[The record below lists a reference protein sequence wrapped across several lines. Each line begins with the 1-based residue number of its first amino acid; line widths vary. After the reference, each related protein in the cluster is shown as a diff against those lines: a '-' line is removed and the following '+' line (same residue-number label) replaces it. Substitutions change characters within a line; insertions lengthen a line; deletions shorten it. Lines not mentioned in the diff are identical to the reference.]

1 MNTPRTPQ
9 FLTPAAVRP
18 QPGQEH
24 LHGPSAEATLAE
36 VMAFYER
43 VMEAL
48 PAQLAVFS
56 PDGVYEYVTPSAI
69 ADPETREWIVGKT
82 DVEYAAVRGLPPE
95 VVSQRQERVQ
105 RVVRSRQP
113 ETFEESFTT
122 RTGETRHFR
131 RHVVPVFNADG
142 NVQHVLGYG
151 LDITEQRRAEEQ
163 LRHSQKM
170 DAVGRLAGGVA
181 HDFNNLLTVIGGFT
195 ECLQEDIKDEA
206 QLTMLASIREATDRA
221 TELTRQLLSMSRQQ
235 VTQPR
240 LLDLGEAV
248 RDTMQMLGRLLN
260 DRVTITLAL
269 ATDLPPVRADIG
281 QLKQV
286 LMNLAVNA
294 RDAMPDGG
302 TLTLAT
308 AMVEVGEAPPPRLQ
322 GLPAGQW
329 VELTVTDTGTGM
341 SDTVKGQIFEPFF
354 TTKPQGRG
362 TGLGLST
369 VYGIVTQAGGH
380 IAVDSTPGWGSTF
393 RIYLP
398 RPETDVAPG

>member
-1 MNTPRTPQ
+1 
-9 FLTPAAVRP
+9 
-18 QPGQEH
+18 
-24 LHGPSAEATLAE
+24 
-36 VMAFYER
+36 
-43 VMEAL
+43 
-48 PAQLAVFS
+48 
-56 PDGVYEYVTPSAI
+56 
-69 ADPETREWIVGKT
+69 
-82 DVEYAAVRGLPPE
+82 
-95 VVSQRQERVQ
+95 
-105 RVVRSRQP
+105 
-113 ETFEESFTT
+113 
-122 RTGETRHFR
+122 
-131 RHVVPVFNADG
+131 
-142 NVQHVLGYG
+142 
-151 LDITEQRRAEEQ
+151 
-163 LRHSQKM
+163 M

-195 ECLQEDIKDEA
+195 ECLQEDLTNEQ
-206 QLTMLASIREATDRA
+206 QLAMLASIREATDRA

-322 GLPAGQW
+322 GLPSGQW

-354 TTKPQGRG
+354 TTKPQGKG
-362 TGLGLST
+362 TGLGLSI
-369 VYGIVTQAGGH
+369 VYGIITQAGGH

-398 RPETDVAPG
+398 VADLAEPSPANAPTANEAPASP